1 MLDLGYLSM
10 RLNPCVSLYTI
21 LYHIG
26 VILIARQR
34 LHPDAPS
41 YFSTA
46 IFTGYLLAI
55 VWTVASVLTIVKLA
69 SSSNGRGEY
78 PEIAFLR
85 QHGLPVNVGTQ
96 RVQLVLVLYELFMV
110 GGMAASGHA
119 MVKKHGPD
127 PPDWRY
133 EDDGKVCGSPIMK

>member
-1 MLDLGYLSM
+1 MH
-10 RLNPCVSLYTI
+10 LNPCVSLYTI

-26 VILIARQR
+26 VILIARRR
-34 LHPDAPS
+34 LNPDAPS

-55 VWTVASVLTIVKLA
+55 LWIVASVLTILKLA
-69 SSSNGRGEY
+69 SSGNERGEY

-85 QHGLPVNVGTQ
+85 QHGLPVNVWTQ
-96 RVQLVLVLYELFMV
+96 RVQVVLALYELAMV
-110 GGMAASGHA
+110 GGMAVSGHA
-119 MVKKHGPD
+119 MVKRHGPD

-133 EDDGKVCGSPIMK
+133 EDGGKVCNFSMVK